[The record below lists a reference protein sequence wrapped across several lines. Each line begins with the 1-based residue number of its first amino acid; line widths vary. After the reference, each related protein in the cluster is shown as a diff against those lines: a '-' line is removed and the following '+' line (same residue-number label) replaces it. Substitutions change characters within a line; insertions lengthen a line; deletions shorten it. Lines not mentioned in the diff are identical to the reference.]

1 MLSKLA
7 EAKIV
12 VEVTEDVAGVAEEE
26 LPTIQTIKQTA
37 NLKKVINLKTQ
48 IHQDGQHQD
57 MQMDHHLV
65 PVLTIIPMA
74 DLHFIVQTP

>member
-12 VEVTEDVAGVAEEE
+12 VEVTEDAVEVAEEE
-26 LPTIQTIKQTA
+26 LPTIQTIKQIA

-57 MQMDHHLV
+57 MQIRVGMIRLCGLAEGRKRHGGFL
-65 PVLTIIPMA
+65 
-74 DLHFIVQTP
+74 